1 MQTYTSRSLLVALSL
16 VVLPGLA
23 GCGDSQGGTDS
34 DSGETSE
41 SGESDGTGDMLSPF
55 SLQFAASVD
64 GQVVGCADSI
74 TGLGLAGDITV
85 GVSDL
90 RFYISNL
97 RFFDAGG
104 SELAVELDTNEFQYS
119 SEAGDV
125 ALIDLTSNTEGTC
138 ADSAIAFAEGT
149 SRTNAVITGM
159 TATDQV
165 ARVAFD
171 VGVPQAVMKETIANN
186 TAEGAPS
193 PLAEMYWS
201 WASGYRHFVFNF
213 AISNDGGESG
223 DGYIHIGSRD
233 CAAEGFNALEDRDSC
248 GFVNTPTV
256 TLDGFDLES
265 GTVTLDIKAA
275 LAGLDFVVPILDP
288 DTMEQI
294 GEGPGVA
301 CHSSPMQPDC
311 AGVFSAFGLD
321 QASGAASDANNTA
334 FTVM

>member
-1 MQTYTSRSLLVALSL
+1 
-16 VVLPGLA
+16 
-23 GCGDSQGGTDS
+23 
-34 DSGETSE
+34 
-41 SGESDGTGDMLSPF
+41 MLSPF

-119 SEAGDV
+119 SEVGDV

-213 AISNDGGESG
+213 TIGNDGGESG
-223 DGYIHIGSRD
+223 EGYIHIGSRD
-233 CAAEGFNALEDRDSC
+233 CAADGFNALEDRETC
-248 GFVNTPTV
+248 GLVNTPTV
-256 TLDGFDLES
+256 MLDAFDLTS
-265 GTVTLDIKAA
+265 GTVTLDVKAA
-275 LAGLDFVVPILDP
+275 LAGLDFMVPILDP

-301 CHSSPMQPDC
+301 CHATPTEPDC
-311 AGVFSAFGLD
+311 ASVFTAFGLD
-321 QASGAASDANNTA
+321 PATGAASEANSSA
-334 FTVM
+334 FTEM